1 MRFAQIISLAVL
13 ASAVMT
19 QKRCLPCY
27 EQQPACGCQADNTG
41 ALPNNFKIA
50 CPATGFGSTG
60 TLSSKSKAQAL
71 NAAKANNKFEEL
83 VERLDW
89 NDKNKEVEKGHD
101 QSNSVLQSKSFL
113 KIEGCYKATQE
124 IKKKSAAKEAESGK
138 AANCFRREQK
148 SHLAIIRPGY
158 AYEPLE
164 QRELVDCDCSC
175 KPLSTRCDN
184 NICYNYN

>member
-1 MRFAQIISLAVL
+1 MRFAQILSLAVV
-13 ASAVMT
+13 ASALTT
-19 QKRCLPCY
+19 QRRCRPCY
-27 EQQPACGCQADNTG
+27 EPEPVCGCQSTTG
-41 ALPNNFKIA
+41 GLPATNFKIA
-50 CPATGFGSTG
+50 CPDTGFRGVTG

-89 NDKNKEVEKGHD
+89 NEKNKESEKGQQ
-101 QSNSVLQSKSFL
+101 QSNSVLTSKSFI
-113 KIEGCYKATQE
+113 KIEGCYKATQD

-148 SHLAIIRPGY
+148 SHLCIIRPPV
-158 AYEPLE
+158 YEPLD

-175 KPLSTRCDN
+175 KPLSTSRDN
-184 NICYNYN
+184 CLCYN